1 KNIEEWKS
9 ILHRYERIPNKEIQK
24 ILKVS
29 FDALEEDEQGVFLDI
44 ACCFKGYDLREVK
57 DILCAHHGQCIDY
70 LIGVLVEKNLIK
82 IIHLDSHAT
91 VTLHDL
97 IEDMGKEIVR
107 QESPKEPGKR
117 SRLWFYEDIVKVFE
131 ENLRFLHLTK
141 LNIDNSEC
149 LTQMFDVSGLQN
161 LEEFSF
167 RKCENLVT
175 VHDSIGFL
183 NKLKRLDAFGCS
195 KLKSF
200 PPLKLTSLEELELSY
215 CKSLEN
221 FPEILG
227 KMENLTDIFVVDTSI
242 QELPFSFQ
250 NLTRLRKL
258 RLWGRENHILQNNIP
273 MKQKLLINASGCL
286 SPKPN
291 DKLSSRVSSN
301 LQTLGLPKCNPSNE
315 FLSLILTLVC

>member
-131 ENLRFLHLTK
+131 ENLGTSQIEIIYLKFPLFEEEVDNEEEVEWKGDELKKMKNLKTLIIKNGRFSRAPEQLP
-141 LNIDNSEC
+141 NS
-149 LTQMFDVSGLQN
+149 LRV
-161 LEEFSF
+161 LEW
-167 RKCENLVT
+167 
-175 VHDSIGFL
+175 
-183 NKLKRLDAFGCS
+183 
-195 KLKSF
+195 
-200 PPLKLTSLEELELSY
+200 P
-215 CKSLEN
+215 
-221 FPEILG
+221 
-227 KMENLTDIFVVDTSI
+227 
-242 QELPFSFQ
+242 
-250 NLTRLRKL
+250 
-258 RLWGRENHILQNNIP
+258 
-273 MKQKLLINASGCL
+273 
-286 SPKPN
+286 
-291 DKLSSRVSSN
+291 
-301 LQTLGLPKCNPSNE
+301 
-315 FLSLILTLVC
+315 